1 MPSSRRRLVVTGTG
15 PGSIGLAT
23 ARALAAAGHE
33 VLTSTRS
40 DPTPGFAWHP
50 LDLADRASVSAF
62 AGWAAESGPLDGLVN
77 NAGVHLDLRNT
88 WKQPQLVDGHE
99 VHWRTNYLGTVDLT
113 RALLPSL
120 LERAARTGDA
130 RVVHVVSKLHAR
142 GRTDAYFSRFGDRY
156 NSWDAYGTS
165 KLALVQDAAA
175 LAEEYGAHGL
185 RAYSLHPGAVATGI
199 SAKGLESSPAL
210 KRLHALAAPLEK
222 VFLKSPETGAR
233 TSVHCA
239 TAPDAV
245 SGYYDHQRL
254 AEPASQAGDLA
265 ARAALWARTET
276 WLTGERA

>member
-1 MPSSRRRLVVTGTG
+1 MRYVVTGTG

-40 DPTPGFAWHP
+40 RPVDGFAWHP
-50 LDLADRASVSAF
+50 LDLADRGSVREF
-62 AGWAAESGPLDGLVN
+62 AARVRAGGPLDGLVN
-77 NAGVHLDLRNT
+77 NAGVHLDLGNR
-88 WKQPQLVDGHE
+88 WQQPQLVDGHE

-113 RALLPSL
+113 RALLPAL
-120 LERAARTGDA
+120 LERAAETGDA

-142 GRTDAYFSRFGDRY
+142 GRTDSYFSAFGAKY
-156 NSWDAYGTS
+156 SSWDAYGTS

-185 RAYSLHPGAVATGI
+185 RAYAVHPGAVATGI
-199 SAKGLESSPAL
+199 SARGLESSPAL
-210 KRLHALAAPLEK
+210 KRLHAIAAPLER

-233 TSVHCA
+233 TSVHCL
-239 TAPDAV
+239 TAPDAA
-245 SGYYDHQRL
+245 SGYYDHERPKP
-254 AEPASQAGDLA
+254 PASQAGDLA

-276 WLTGERA
+276 WLAGEQA